1 MLPAAFLDTPI
12 AHRGL
17 HDREDGRP
25 ENSMEAFQAAVDNG
39 YGIELDLQLTA
50 DSRALVFHDYDLARL
65 TGAEGLLRDR
75 ASEDMGDLPL
85 IGGATGAPLLEDV
98 LALVQGRVPLLIE
111 LKDQDG
117 ALGDNVGLL
126 ETATIKA
133 LEGYAG
139 PVAVMSFNPH
149 AVAVLQSLAPDIL
162 RGLVTEEFDPGVW
175 KIDAAYAAALNTF
188 ADYDRV
194 GASFTSHNHKHL
206 SMPHIAELRAAGAS
220 VLCWTIRSPEQEAA
234 ARRVAD
240 NVTFEGY
247 LPAVAS

>member
-1 MLPAAFLDTPI
+1 MLPAAFLETPI

-50 DSRALVFHDYDLARL
+50 DSRALAFHDYDLARL
-65 TGAEGLLRDR
+65 TGADGLVQDR
-75 ASEDMGDLPL
+75 TSGEMADLPL

-98 LALVQGRVPLLIE
+98 LAMVQGRVPLLIE

-117 ALGDNVGLL
+117 ALGGNVGLL
-126 ETATIKA
+126 ETATVKA
-133 LEGYAG
+133 LEAYTG

-149 AVAVLQSLAPDIL
+149 AVAVLQSLAADIP
-162 RGLVTEEFDPGVW
+162 RGLVTEEFDPGAW
-175 KIDAAYAAALNTF
+175 KIDAAYAAALNSF

-194 GASFTSHNHKHL
+194 GASFISHNHQHL
-206 SMPHIAELRAAGAS
+206 SMPRVDELKSAGAGI
-220 VLCWTIRSPEQEAA
+220 LCWTIRSPEQEAA

-247 LPAVAS
+247 LPAVST